1 MISCMSQDDLSSGS
15 VLMSEGLDADLDI
28 DSETSNVFKDRAKI
42 LIVKTR
48 EHGEPNVIV
57 AALRAMGAKAGT
69 FTLEMIVQQMSGVE
83 TVLAFR
89 DKNITFHGIEMHHKD
104 KVITLLDERDEPYYV
119 ESCNA
124 YDIVVENEECSL
136 VIVFAQPPI

>member
-1 MISCMSQDDLSSGS
+1 
-15 VLMSEGLDADLDI
+15 MSEGLDAELDL
-28 DSETSNVFKDRAKI
+28 DSETSDVFKDRAKI

-48 EHGEPNVIV
+48 ENNEPNVIV
-57 AALRAMGAKAGT
+57 AALRAMGTKGST
-69 FTLEMIVQQMSGVE
+69 FTIEMIVQQMVGIE

-89 DKNITFHGIEMHHKD
+89 DKKITFHGIDMHHKD
-104 KVITLLDERDEPYYV
+104 KVTTVLAEHVDTPYDI